1 MRTGREGCLVG
12 LPSQTNPLGQNES
25 ESGRG
30 DLDSP
35 RSSMPND
42 PVHGVRRPREPTV
55 NSANMAD
62 AVVRVE
68 FESEHAAL
76 LTSCLHD
83 DMFLIF
89 RDLLQAA
96 GLPYP
101 AMTTIILT

>member
-1 MRTGREGCLVG
+1 M
-12 LPSQTNPLGQNES
+12 
-25 ESGRG
+25 
-30 DLDSP
+30 
-35 RSSMPND
+35 
-42 PVHGVRRPREPTV
+42 V

>member
-1 MRTGREGCLVG
+1 M
-12 LPSQTNPLGQNES
+12 
-25 ESGRG
+25 
-30 DLDSP
+30 
-35 RSSMPND
+35 
-42 PVHGVRRPREPTV
+42 V

-68 FESEHAAL
+68 FESEYAAL

-89 RDLLQAA
+89 RDLLQAT
-96 GLPYP
+96 GLPDP